1 MLNHSVMII
10 TLITI
15 MRNNLLWGL
24 FYNRKNITPK
34 NLRQQSIIC
43 GANTGVQKQ
52 KHGQRAVFLKEKFS
66 VYRYRHYCDLY
77 GRSHAEYP
85 SIPVTYP
92 SAALR
97 YPASM

>member
-1 MLNHSVMII
+1 MVNHSVMII

-15 MRNNLLWGL
+15 IRNNLLWGF

-34 NLRQQSIIC
+34 NLRQQNIFC
-43 GANTGVQKQ
+43 VANTGLQKQ
-52 KHGQRAVFLKEKFS
+52 KHRQRAVFLKEKFS
-66 VYRYRHYCDLY
+66 VFRYRHYCDLY
-77 GRSHAEYP
+77 GRSPPEYP

-92 SAALR
+92 STALR